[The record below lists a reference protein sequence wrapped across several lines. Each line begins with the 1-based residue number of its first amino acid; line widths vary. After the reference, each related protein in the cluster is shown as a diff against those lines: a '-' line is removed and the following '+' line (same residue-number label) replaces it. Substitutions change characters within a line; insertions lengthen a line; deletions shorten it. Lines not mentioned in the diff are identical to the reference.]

1 MTFELSNLEH
11 QRYKTFQNA
20 HKKCAIPTVEKL
32 DSVRLIVTPTGIG
45 NLVYCRCTKCGEQE
59 EITDINELF

>member
-11 QRYKTFQNA
+11 QRYKTFQKS
-20 HKKCAIPTVEKL
+20 HKKCAVPTVEKL

-45 NLVYCRCTKCGEQE
+45 NLVTCECDGCGEKE
-59 EITDINELF
+59 DITDFDELF

>member
-11 QRYKTFQNA
+11 QRYVEFQA
-20 HKKCAIPTVEKL
+20 KHKKCAVPTVEKV

-45 NLVYCRCTKCGEQE
+45 NLVLCECEGCGVKED
-59 EITDINELF
+59 ITDFEELF

>member
-20 HKKCAIPTVEKL
+20 HKKCAVPTVEKV
-32 DSVRLIVTPTGIG
+32 DSVILIVTPTGIG
-45 NLVYCRCTKCGEQE
+45 NLVTCECEGCGMKED
-59 EITDINELF
+59 ITDFNELF

>member
-20 HKKCAIPTVEKL
+20 HKKCAVPTVEKL
-32 DSVRLIVTPTGIG
+32 DSVRLIVTPTGVG
-45 NLVYCRCTKCGEQE
+45 NLVLCECYGCGVRED
-59 EITDINELF
+59 ITDFCELF